1 MKTLK
6 KLDMLRFYDKY
17 VAMNAPCRRKLCV
30 HVVAKQHEDE
40 DEDGSGGGG
49 TAVGVA
55 AETVLAAVDK
65 EEKLGGDAEEMK
77 EPEAKTD
84 AVAVIRIDNP
94 IDFRHS
100 MPLYPMPLKAN
111 VDVVDVGINK

>member
-6 KLDMLRFYDKY
+6 KLDMLRFYDKF
-17 VAMNAPCRRKLCV
+17 VAMNAPCRQKLCV

-40 DEDGSGGGG
+40 DEDGGG
-49 TAVGVA
+49 TAVA
-55 AETVLAAVDK
+55 AETALTADK
-65 EEKLGGDAEEMK
+65 EEILGGEEEEMK

-84 AVAVIRIDNP
+84 AAAVIRIDNP